1 MSPCRSR
8 RTKKLMGVPEQRYHA
23 WMSVQLL
30 IIVVIRRFDHGVLL
44 IIRSQ
49 SDDRGRKLL
58 LITRVLSLDEFSV
71 PLLLATLDVPDWR
84 VAQHPACVS
93 GASVVTPQAVA
104 ITARSRHT
112 DTSRRSI
119 VTTMLIRT
127 REAWLQAQASR
138 VVCAGFAYP
147 AVTDAAAA
155 VAGTVPASTTVGAA
169 SGVNASCAERPRR
182 LNPFSAAI
190 LYSSVSVG

>member
-71 PLLLATLDVPDWR
+71 PLLLATLSHGGDVDVV
-84 VAQHPACVS
+84 VACDRA
-93 GASVVTPQAVA
+93 QA
-104 ITARSRHT
+104 
-112 DTSRRSI
+112 
-119 VTTMLIRT
+119 LILEGHKAQ
-127 REAWLQAQASR
+127 READEDR
-138 VVCAGFAYP
+138 
-147 AVTDAAAA
+147 
-155 VAGTVPASTTVGAA
+155 
-169 SGVNASCAERPRR
+169 
-182 LNPFSAAI
+182 
-190 LYSSVSVG
+190 